1 MNVMNDA
8 MSVAL
13 RAGAIIAD
21 PAAAW
26 AGIEEDGADPAY
38 VMTRY
43 VAPFALIPAVCGF
56 AGACLIG
63 VVVPGIGT
71 VRAPIGP
78 AILGAIFNYFAAFAI
93 VISVG
98 FLIDLI
104 APRFGGRRD
113 FGRAVKVAVYAFTPM
128 WLCGVFLLL
137 PGLRFLE
144 LAGLYGAYLLVK
156 GLPVLM
162 KSPAQPS
169 QSFAAATVIF
179 ATALVL
185 LAAAVQHAL
194 FGTNGI

>member
-1 MNVMNDA
+1 MNVANAMNA
-8 MSVAL
+8 VW
-13 RAGAIIAD
+13 RVGAILAD
-21 PAAAW
+21 PGAGF
-26 AGIEEDGADPAY
+26 AGIEDDGSDPAY
-38 VMTRY
+38 LLTHY
-43 VAPFALIPAVCGF
+43 VAPLALIPAVCGF
-56 AGACLIG
+56 VGAALIG
-63 VVVPGIGT
+63 VVAPGTGI

-78 AILGAIFNYFAAFAI
+78 AVLGAIFNYFAAFAI
-93 VISVG
+93 VILVG
-98 FLIDLI
+98 LLIDLV

-113 FGRAVKVAVYAFTPM
+113 FGRAVKVAVYAFTPT

-169 QSFAAATVIF
+169 QSFAALTVII
-179 ATALVL
+179 
-185 LAAAVQHAL
+185 AAALTLIAATVQHAL

>member
-1 MNVMNDA
+1 MNAV
-8 MSVAL
+8 L
-13 RAGAIIAD
+13 RVGSIIAD
-21 PAAAW
+21 PDAGW
-26 AGIEEDGADPAY
+26 AGIEADGADPAY
-38 VMTRY
+38 LLTHY

-56 AGACLIG
+56 ACASLIG
-63 VVVPGIGT
+63 VVVPGIGI
-71 VRAPIGP
+71 VRAPLGP
-78 AILGAIFNYFAAFAI
+78 AVLGAIFNYFAAFAI
-93 VISVG
+93 VILVG
-98 FLIDLI
+98 LLIDLM

-113 FGRAVKVAVYAFTPM
+113 FGRAVKVAVYAFTPV

-144 LAGLYGAYLLVK
+144 LAGLYGAYLVVK

-179 ATALVL
+179 AAALVL
-185 LAAAVQHAL
+185 LAATAQHAL

>member
-1 MNVMNDA
+1 MNVANAMNA
-8 MSVAL
+8 VL
-13 RAGAIIAD
+13 RVGAILAD

-26 AGIEEDGADPAY
+26 AGIEKNDSDPAY
-38 VMTRY
+38 LLTHH
-43 VAPFALIPAVCGF
+43 VAPFALIPAVGGF
-56 AGACLIG
+56 VGACVIG
-63 VVVPGIGT
+63 VVVPGVGT

-78 AILGAIFNYFAAFAI
+78 AILGAIFNYFSAFAI
-93 VISVG
+93 VIMVG
-98 FLIDLI
+98 LLIDLV

-113 FGRAVKVAVYAFTPM
+113 FGRAVKVAVYAFTPV

-144 LAGLYGAYLLVK
+144 LAGIYGAYLLVK

-169 QSFAAATVIF
+169 QSFAAVTVVFGAALTLVAAT
-179 ATALVL
+179 L
-185 LAAAVQHAL
+185 QHAL